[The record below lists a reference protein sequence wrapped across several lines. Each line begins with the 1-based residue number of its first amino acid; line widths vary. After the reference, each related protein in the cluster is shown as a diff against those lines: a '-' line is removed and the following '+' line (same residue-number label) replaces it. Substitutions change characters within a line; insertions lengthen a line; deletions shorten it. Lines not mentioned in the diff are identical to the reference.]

1 MSDHRSQTTSGIIAG
16 LLAFVSWGLVPIY
29 WRLVKHVPAAE
40 ILSHRMI
47 WSLIFCSGLMFLGG
61 QWSVLRTQTPRLL
74 AITLGR
80 SLLITANWLI
90 FIWAVNAG
98 HVVET
103 SMGYFITPLFNVLL
117 GVIILREKLGG
128 RQWMAVGL
136 AAGGV
141 IIAASEQGRGFPWI
155 AAGLAVSFGF
165 YSVFRKTATI
175 APLPG
180 LFLETAFM
188 TPIAVGFLLLKPDAT
203 QLWPVFS
210 LTSLVLIGGGIVTA
224 LPLLW
229 FAQAAKN
236 LRLTTLSF
244 LGYLAPSMTFL
255 LGVFV
260 YHEAFSSQRLLAFGF
275 IWAGIVVF
283 SIDAWLRS
291 RETTQPV
298 AIPEPKS
305 VTDGGVPSCSQNP
318 TG

>member
-1 MSDHRSQTTSGIIAG
+1 MSDPRPQTTSGIIAG
-16 LLAFVSWGLVPIY
+16 LMAFLSWGLVPIY
-29 WRLVKHVPAAE
+29 WRLIKHVPATE

-47 WSLIFCSGLMFLGG
+47 WSLVFCAGLMFFGG

-74 AITLGR
+74 AITFVR
-80 SLLITANWLI
+80 SLLITSNWLI

-117 GVIILREKLGG
+117 GVAILRENLAK
-128 RQWMAVGL
+128 RQWIAVGL
-136 AAGGV
+136 AASGV
-141 IIAASEQGRGFPWI
+141 IVAAAEQGRGFPWI
-155 AAGLAVSFGF
+155 ATGLALTFGF
-165 YSVFRKTATI
+165 YSVFRKMAAI

-180 LFLETAFM
+180 LFLETAFI
-188 TPIAVGFLLLKPDAT
+188 TPLAVGFLLLKPDAT
-203 QLWPVFS
+203 QLLPLFS
-210 LTSLVLIGGGIVTA
+210 MTSLVLIGGGIVTA

-236 LRLTTLSF
+236 LKLTTVSF

-255 LGVFV
+255 LGIFA
-260 YHEAFSSQRLLAFGF
+260 YHEPFSQQRLLAFGF

-291 RETTQPV
+291 RESTRPAAV
-298 AIPEPKS
+298 PEAKS
-305 VTDGGVPSCSQNP
+305 IADGGVPSCSQNP

>member
-1 MSDHRSQTTSGIIAG
+1 MSDHRSQTTSGIVAG

-29 WRLVKHVPAAE
+29 WRLIKHVPATE

-47 WSLIFCSGLMFLGG
+47 WSLIFCSGLMFFGG
-61 QWSVLRTQTPRLL
+61 QWSALRTQTPRLL
-74 AITLGR
+74 AITFGR

-103 SMGYFITPLFNVLL
+103 SMGYFITPLVNVLL
-117 GVIILREKLGG
+117 GVVLLREKLGS

-136 AAGGV
+136 AGCGV
-141 IIAASEQGRGFPWI
+141 IVAAAEQGHGFPWI
-155 AAGLAVSFGF
+155 AAGLALTFGF
-165 YSVFRKTATI
+165 YSVFRKMAAI

-188 TPIAVGFLLLKPDAT
+188 TPIAAGFLLLKPDTT
-203 QLWPVFS
+203 QLWPVFT
-210 LTSLVLIGGGIVTA
+210 LTPLVLIGGGIVTA

-236 LRLTTLSF
+236 LRLTTVSF

-255 LGVFV
+255 LGIFV
-260 YHEAFSSQRLLAFGF
+260 YHEPFSQQRLVAFCF
-275 IWAGIVVF
+275 IWAGIIVF

-291 RETTQPV
+291 RQTTRPI
-298 AIPEPKS
+298 AIPEAKS
-305 VTDGGVPSCSQNP
+305 VSHGGVPSCSRNP